1 MTLEN
6 DGITPIYGRDE
17 VAIEV
22 GRRALRPSRHSG
34 SISIRRANICF
45 WYGALATSSS
55 FANPADDF
63 DTLIHSTEKMYLSVN
78 TIRLSNVHTGRIL
91 KLYRGD
97 ARMAASLD
105 QRE

>member
-1 MTLEN
+1 MLLVW
-6 DGITPIYGRDE
+6 R
-17 VAIEV
+17 V
-22 GRRALRPSRHSG
+22 S
-34 SISIRRANICF
+34 
-45 WYGALATSSS
+45 TSSS

-78 TIRLSNVHTGRIL
+78 TIRLSNVHTGTIL

>member
-1 MTLEN
+1 MLLVW
-6 DGITPIYGRDE
+6 R
-17 VAIEV
+17 V
-22 GRRALRPSRHSG
+22 S
-34 SISIRRANICF
+34 
-45 WYGALATSSS
+45 TSSS

-63 DTLIHSTEKMYLSVN
+63 DTLIHSTENMHLSVN

>member
-1 MTLEN
+1 MLLAW
-6 DGITPIYGRDE
+6 R
-17 VAIEV
+17 V
-22 GRRALRPSRHSG
+22 
-34 SISIRRANICF
+34 SI
-45 WYGALATSSS
+45 SSS
-55 FANPADDF
+55 FANPADGF
-63 DTLIHSTEKMYLSVN
+63 DTLILPTEKMYLSVN